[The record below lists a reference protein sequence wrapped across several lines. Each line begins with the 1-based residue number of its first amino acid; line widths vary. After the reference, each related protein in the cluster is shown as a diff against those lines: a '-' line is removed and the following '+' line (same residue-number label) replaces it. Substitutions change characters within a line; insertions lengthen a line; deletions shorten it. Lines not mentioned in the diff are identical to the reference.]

1 MVDSKKIIGTSFLVG
16 TAINSVSGSAGFCK
30 DGSTD
35 EVLSAGGA
43 VETFDKS
50 LVGTPYEKASKMFD
64 GLVSFIGQETD
75 KEFNEKANYCLYIAE
90 RANKEYIDADEDR
103 KAMAAVKFLGE
114 MEKIYN
120 EVKAQKKILAFK
132 RMKDIAEYA
141 KKLQEEKDKQL
152 DERNQVEYT
161 QAESKLNEEDWAGIL
176 KRLKAYDE
184 ELRSASRV
192 EVVKSCY
199 DKLQKIKS
207 DYDSLLK
214 KQREREAA
222 DLSYAKDDFIRK
234 NSAIIEKLSKDYSF
248 DDPAKERKSSK
259 EIIEIHDKYKAILS
273 NLSNL
278 VKSVETY
285 DDMTLFDNVL
295 NESKADLERI
305 KEREDEII
313 LEKQKI
319 KDKNKLIRMFNDF
332 EELKSALAA
341 RKVRLDDVVVGR
353 DRPKKISKVFIAKF
367 RNYIKGRA
375 LVPAPIGMV
384 FQGKPGTGKSFGLAC
399 IFSYLGCEVATVKIT
414 DYLSADGPRK
424 LLDTIERL
432 KSAAKS
438 SGKILVVILDDVDGS
453 VGINGPL
460 YKTVSGLFDTEE
472 HLGRNSFTRYCI
484 TCNRGLP
491 AFGLKTEDVDEKYIA
506 REIVRPG
513 RCDIWER
520 VEVMNEDELLKL
532 VKNRFNLYGVSA
544 RVDPKE
550 VVKLLMREEGLR
562 TPAKVSQLLNTALEL
577 ALEEKRGGDSW
588 DVDPTDAEH
597 TDDINEDELDVSIE
611 KRHVS
616 AALQAVGA
624 GPLE

>member
-16 TAINSVSGSAGFCK
+16 TAVNSLSGSATLLEDNPPGEISPAIRAA
-30 DGSTD
+30 D
-35 EVLSAGGA
+35 
-43 VETFDKS
+43 TFEKG

-75 KEFNEKANYCLYIAE
+75 KEFNEKANYCIYRAE
-90 RANKEYIDADEDR
+90 RANKEYIDTDEDG
-103 KAMAAVKFLGE
+103 KAMAAVKFFGE

-132 RMKDIAEYA
+132 RMKGAAEYA

-161 QAESKLNEEDWAGIL
+161 QTERKLNEEDWAGIL
-176 KRLKAYDE
+176 KRLKDYDE
-184 ELRSASRV
+184 ELRSASRI

-214 KQREREAA
+214 RQREREAA
-222 DLSYAKDDFIRK
+222 DLSHAVDDFIRK
-234 NSAIIEKLSKDYSF
+234 NSVIIDELGKCYSS
-248 DDPAKERKSSK
+248 DVPAKEHKSSK
-259 EIIEIHDKYKAILS
+259 EIIEIHDKYREILS
-273 NLSNL
+273 NLNRL
-278 VKSVETY
+278 VKSVKTY
-285 DDMTLFDNVL
+285 DDMTLFDNIL
-295 NESKADLERI
+295 NDSKVKLERI

-313 LEKQKI
+313 LEKQRI
-319 KDKNKLIRMFNDF
+319 KDKNKLIRTFNDF
-332 EELKSALAA
+332 EELKSALSA
-341 RKVRLDDVVVGR
+341 KTLRLDDVVVGR
-353 DRPKKISKVFIAKF
+353 KRSKTISKVFIGKF
-367 RNYIKGRA
+367 RRYRDGRA

-384 FQGKPGTGKSFGLAC
+384 FQGKPGTGKSFSLAC
-399 IFSYLGCEVATVKIT
+399 IFSSLDCEVATVKVT
-414 DYLSADGPRK
+414 DYLSSDGPRK

-520 VEVMNEDELLKL
+520 VEVMNEDELLEL

-550 VVKLLMREEGLR
+550 VVKLLMREESLR

-577 ALEEKRGGDSW
+577 ALEERRGDSL
-588 DVDPTDAEH
+588 DTDPIDAGR